1 MVVPWPRIMDMGL
14 ESRGLIWDIGVWFKF
29 ILREIESK
37 GGVLVTSERK
47 WHLLRGNSR
56 GGTDL

>member
-14 ESRGLIWDIGVWFKF
+14 ESGGLIWDIGVWFKF

-47 WHLLRGNSR
+47 
-56 GGTDL
+56 